1 MIEVDI
7 PGRGTYTV
15 DHLVL
20 DMNGTVALD
29 GDLLPDVQKL
39 IAALRW
45 LVHVVIVTADTHG
58 GAEDLSRALNVDL
71 HRLEPGGEA
80 AQKLALVADLGP
92 ERTMA
97 VGNGT
102 NDAAMLEA
110 SALGVCVVG
119 REGAATETLL
129 KSDVVVG
136 DVRHALE
143 LLLRP
148 NRVTATL
155 RG

>member
-1 MIEVDI
+1 MIEVNI

-15 DHLVL
+15 EHLVL

-29 GDLLPDVQKL
+29 GGLLPDVQKL

-58 GAEDLSRALNVDL
+58 GAEDLSKALKVDL
-71 HRLEPGGEA
+71 HRLEPGDEA
-80 AQKLALVADLGP
+80 AQKLVLVTDLGL

-102 NDAAMLEA
+102 NDAAMIEA
-110 SALGVCVVG
+110 SALGVCVLG

-143 LLLRP
+143 LLLRQ

>member
-7 PGRGTYTV
+7 PGRGTYAV
-15 DHLVL
+15 EHLVL

-29 GDLLPDVQKL
+29 GELLPDVQKL

-58 GAEDLSRALNVDL
+58 GAEDLSKGLNVEL
-71 HRLEPGGEA
+71 HRLEPGDEA
-80 AQKLALVADLGP
+80 AQKLALVAGLGP
-92 ERTMA
+92 EHTMA

-102 NDAAMLEA
+102 NDAAMIEA
-110 SALGVCVVG
+110 SALGVCVIG

-129 KSDVVVG
+129 KSDVVVN

-148 NRVTATL
+148 NRLKATL